1 MTRKIHGVLAHIFGV
16 LIVIQ
21 LFLAGLDTFTTV
33 HNKRFNDS
41 NFDAHAALGT
51 LMILVA
57 LVIALIAVAGR
68 WSPRAL
74 RFSWLLFG
82 LMVLQSLLAG
92 FGADNAPAL
101 GGLHVLNAF
110 AITGVTAV

>member
-1 MTRKIHGVLAHIFGV
+1 MCKVYRIAAGGAAVTLSGHRCGKLATSRRAHRKECLRMTRKIHGVLAHIFGV

-21 LFLAGLDTFTTV
+21 LFLAGLDTFTSV

-68 WSPRAL
+68 
-74 RFSWLLFG
+74 
-82 LMVLQSLLAG
+82 
-92 FGADNAPAL
+92 
-101 GGLHVLNAF
+101 
-110 AITGVTAV
+110 